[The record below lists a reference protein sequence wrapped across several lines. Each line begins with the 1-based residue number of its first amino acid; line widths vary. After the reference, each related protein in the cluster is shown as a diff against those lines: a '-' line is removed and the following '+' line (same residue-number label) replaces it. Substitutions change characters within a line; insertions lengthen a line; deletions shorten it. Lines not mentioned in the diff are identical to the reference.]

1 MLNGKY
7 VSLES
12 IVERVYRDTGFEID
26 VDWIDVAEWIGSVID
41 LINAP
46 MQYIER
52 ITDDVDKHYIEI
64 VNGRGELPCDLI
76 RIIQTQ
82 T

>member
-26 VDWIDVAEWIGSVID
+26 IDWIDVAEWIGSVID
-41 LINAP
+41 LIL
-46 MQYIER
+46 
-52 ITDDVDKHYIEI
+52 K
-64 VNGRGELPCDLI
+64 
-76 RIIQTQ
+76 
-82 T
+82 